1 MTYSAWFQCFKGCPG
16 RFPLTEVIYRCP
28 RCGDLLEV
36 AHDVQALATRSPAEW
51 MKLFDDRYMTTQWP
65 YGSGVWGKKE
75 LVHPTIEDDNVVSL
89 YEGGSNLF
97 WAERLGNE
105 IGLEDLWIKQCGN
118 SHSGSFKDLGI
129 TVLVSA
135 VNEMI
140 SKGTDIQA
148 VVCASTGDTSASL
161 AAYCAAAGIPTVV
174 ALPNDKISRAQLVQ
188 PMSNG
193 AVTLSL
199 DTDFDGCMEIIRQL
213 SEDPRFYL
221 ANSVNPLRIEGQ
233 KTISIEI
240 VQQFDWEVPDWVIVP
255 GGNLGN
261 VTAIGNGFTLMKQ
274 LGIIDSLPRL
284 VCAQA
289 EAANPLYQS
298 YVTGFEHQESMTPTD
313 TLATAIQIGNPVSIE
328 KAIKVLDAFDGIVE
342 QASEDELSH
351 AAGWAD
357 RTGLFT
363 CPQTGVALAA
373 LLKLVDGGT
382 IGPKDR
388 VIVISTASGLKFADF
403 KAGYLAGEL
412 TGVESRYASRPIELP
427 GEYDA
432 VLKAIA
438 KATSKLES

>member
-1 MTYSAWFQCFKGCPG
+1 MTFSAWFQCFKGCPD
-16 RFPLTEVIYRCP
+16 RFPLTQVIYRCP
-28 RCGDLLEV
+28 SCGDLLEV
-36 AHDVQALATRSPAEW
+36 AHDVDALATRAPAEW
-51 MKLFDDRYMTTQWP
+51 TRLFDKRYMTTQWP

-75 LVHPTIEDDNVVSL
+75 FVHPAIDDNNVISL

-140 SKGTDIQA
+140 SMGTDIQA

-188 PMSNG
+188 PMANG
-193 AVTLSL
+193 AITLSL
-199 DTDFDGCMEIIRQL
+199 DTDFDGCMEIIRRL
-213 SEDPRFYL
+213 CEDARFYL

-233 KTISIEI
+233 KTVSVEI

-261 VTAIGNGFTLMKQ
+261 VSAIGNGFTLMKD
-274 LGIIDSLPRL
+274 LGIIDRLPRL

-289 EAANPLYQS
+289 EAANPLYKS
-298 YVTGFEHQESMTPTD
+298 YLGGFENYEPMTPTD

-328 KAIKVLDAFDGIVE
+328 RAISVLRSFDGIVE
-342 QASEDELSH
+342 QASEDELAH

-373 LLKLVDGGT
+373 LFKLVNRGIVDSR
-382 IGPKDR
+382 DR
-388 VIVISTASGLKFADF
+388 VIVISTASGLKFTDF
-403 KAGYLAGEL
+403 KVGYIAGGLS
-412 TGVESRYASRPIELP
+412 GVNSKYTSRPIELP
-427 GEYDA
+427 GDFDA
-432 VLKAIA
+432 VVRAVSKAI
-438 KATSKLES
+438 S

>member
-16 RFPLTEVIYRCP
+16 RFPLTQVIYRCP
-28 RCGDLLEV
+28 NCGDLLEV
-36 AHDVQALATRSPAEW
+36 AHDVDALRTRDPADW

-75 LVHPTIEDDNVVSL
+75 LVHPTIDDDNVVSL

-97 WAERLGNE
+97 WAERFGNE

-140 SKGTDIQA
+140 AKGTDIQA

-188 PMSNG
+188 PMANG

-233 KTISIEI
+233 KTISVEI

-261 VTAIGNGFTLMKQ
+261 VSAIGNGFTLMKR
-274 LGIIDSLPRL
+274 LGIIDRLPRL

-298 YVTGFEHQESMTPTD
+298 YKAGFEHHEPMTPTD
-313 TLATAIQIGNPVSIE
+313 TLATAIQIGNPVSID
-328 KAIKVLDAFDGIVE
+328 KAIRVLDAFDGIVE

-382 IGPKDR
+382 IDPKDR
-388 VIVISTASGLKFADF
+388 VIVISTASGLKFTDF
-403 KAGYLAGEL
+403 KAGYLAGDLPE
-412 TGVESRYASRPIELP
+412 VDSRFESHPIELP
-427 GEYDA
+427 GEYSA
-432 VLKAIA
+432 VVKAIA
-438 KATSKLES
+438 KATS

>member
-1 MTYSAWFQCFKGCPG
+1 MTFSAWFQCFKGCPD
-16 RFPLTEVIYRCP
+16 RFPLTQVIYRCP
-28 RCGDLLEV
+28 SCGDLLEV
-36 AHDVQALATRSPAEW
+36 AHDVDALATRAPAEW
-51 MKLFDDRYMTTQWP
+51 TRLFDKRYMTTQWP

-75 LVHPTIEDDNVVSL
+75 FVHPAIDDNNVISL

-140 SKGTDIQA
+140 SMGTDIQA

-188 PMSNG
+188 PMANG
-193 AVTLSL
+193 AITLSL
-199 DTDFDGCMEIIRQL
+199 DTDFDGCMEIVRRL
-213 SEDPRFYL
+213 CEDARFYL

-233 KTISIEI
+233 KTVSVEI

-261 VTAIGNGFTLMKQ
+261 VSAIGNGFTLMKD
-274 LGIIDSLPRL
+274 LGIIDRLPRL

-289 EAANPLYQS
+289 EAANPLYKS
-298 YVTGFEHQESMTPTD
+298 YLGGFENYEPMTPTD

-328 KAIKVLDAFDGIVE
+328 RAISVLRSFDGIVE
-342 QASEDELSH
+342 QASEDELAH

-373 LLKLVDGGT
+373 LFKLVNRGIVDSR
-382 IGPKDR
+382 DR
-388 VIVISTASGLKFADF
+388 VIVISTASGLKFTDF
-403 KAGYLAGEL
+403 KVGYIAGGLS
-412 TGVESRYASRPIELP
+412 GVNSKYTSRPIELP
-427 GEYDA
+427 GDFDA
-432 VLKAIA
+432 VVRAVSKAI
-438 KATSKLES
+438 S

>member
-1 MTYSAWFQCFKGCPG
+1 MTFSAWFQCFKGCPD
-16 RFPLTEVIYRCP
+16 RFPLTQVIYRCP
-28 RCGDLLEV
+28 SCGDLLEV
-36 AHDVQALATRSPAEW
+36 AHDVDALATRAPAEW
-51 MKLFDDRYMTTQWP
+51 TRLFDKRYMTTQWP

-75 LVHPTIEDDNVVSL
+75 FVHPAIDDNNVISL

-140 SKGTDIQA
+140 SMGTDIQA

-188 PMSNG
+188 PMANG
-193 AVTLSL
+193 AITLSL
-199 DTDFDGCMEIIRQL
+199 DTDFDGCMEIVRRL
-213 SEDPRFYL
+213 CEDARFYL

-233 KTISIEI
+233 KTVSVEI

-261 VTAIGNGFTLMKQ
+261 VSAIGNGFTLMKD
-274 LGIIDSLPRL
+274 LGIIDRLPRL

-289 EAANPLYQS
+289 EAANPLYKS
-298 YVTGFEHQESMTPTD
+298 YLGGFESYEPMTPTD

-328 KAIKVLDAFDGIVE
+328 RAISVLRFFDGIVE
-342 QASEDELSH
+342 QASEDELAH

-373 LLKLVDGGT
+373 LFKLVNRGIVDSR
-382 IGPKDR
+382 DR
-388 VIVISTASGLKFADF
+388 VIVISTASGLKFTDF
-403 KAGYLAGEL
+403 KVGYIAGRLS
-412 TGVESRYASRPIELP
+412 GVNSKYTSRPIELP
-427 GEYDA
+427 GDFDA
-432 VLKAIA
+432 VVRAVSKAI
-438 KATSKLES
+438 S

>member
-1 MTYSAWFQCFKGCPG
+1 MTYSAWFQCFKGCPD

-28 RCGDLLEV
+28 SCGDLLEV
-36 AHDVQALATRSPAEW
+36 AHDVEALATREPAEW

-75 LVHPTIEDDNVVSL
+75 FVHPAIEDENVISL

-97 WAERLGNE
+97 WAERFGNE

-118 SHSGSFKDLGI
+118 SHTGSFKDLGI

-140 SKGTDIQA
+140 AMGTDIQA

-161 AAYCAAAGIPTVV
+161 AAYCAAASIPTVV
-174 ALPNDKISRAQLVQ
+174 ALPNDKITQAQLVQ
-188 PMSNG
+188 PMANG
-193 AVTLSL
+193 AITLSL
-199 DTDFDGCMEIIRQL
+199 DTDFDGCMEIIRRL
-213 SEDPRFYL
+213 SEDSRFYL

-240 VQQFDWEVPDWVIVP
+240 VQQFDWQVPDWVIVP

-274 LGIIDSLPRL
+274 LGIIDRLPRL

-289 EAANPLYQS
+289 EAANPLYMS
-298 YVTGFEHQESMTPTD
+298 YLGGFENYEPMTTAD

-328 KAIKVLDAFDGIVE
+328 RAIAVLRAFDGIVE
-342 QASEDELSH
+342 QASENELSH

-373 LLKLVDGGT
+373 LLKLVDSGT
-382 IGPKDR
+382 IAPEDR

-412 TGVESRYASRPIELP
+412 PGVNSEFPSRPIELP
-427 GEYDA
+427 GDFDA
-432 VLKAIA
+432 VVKAIA
-438 KATSKLES
+438 QATP

>member
-36 AHDVQALATRSPAEW
+36 AHDVEALATRSPEEW

-75 LVHPTIEDDNVVSL
+75 LVHPSIDDDNVVSL

-97 WAERLGNE
+97 WAERFGNE
-105 IGLEDLWIKQCGN
+105 IGLEDLWIKQCGY

-135 VNEMI
+135 VNEI
-140 SKGTDIQA
+140 IAQGTDIQA

-174 ALPNDKISRAQLVQ
+174 ALPNDKVSPAQLVQ
-188 PMSNG
+188 PMANG
-193 AVTLSL
+193 AITLSL
-199 DTDFDGCMEIIRQL
+199 DTDFDGCMEIVRQL

-221 ANSVNPLRIEGQ
+221 ANSLNSLRIEGQ

-274 LGIIDSLPRL
+274 LGIIDRLPRL

-289 EAANPLYQS
+289 QAANPLYQS
-298 YVTGFEHQESMTPTD
+298 YVTGYDHHESMTPTD

-382 IGPKDR
+382 IGSKDR

-412 TGVESRYASRPIELP
+412 TGVESRYASQPIELP

-432 VLKAIA
+432 VVKAIA
-438 KATSKLES
+438 KATS

>member
-1 MTYSAWFQCFKGCPG
+1 M
-16 RFPLTEVIYRCP
+16 E
-28 RCGDLLEV
+28 
-36 AHDVQALATRSPAEW
+36 ALATREPAEW

-75 LVHPTIEDDNVVSL
+75 FVHPAIEDENVISL

-118 SHSGSFKDLGI
+118 SHTGSFKDLGI

-140 SKGTDIQA
+140 AMGTDIQA

-161 AAYCAAAGIPTVV
+161 AAYCAAASIPTVV
-174 ALPNDKISRAQLVQ
+174 ALPNDKITQAQLVQ
-188 PMSNG
+188 PMANG
-193 AVTLSL
+193 AITLSL

-240 VQQFDWEVPDWVIVP
+240 VQQFDWQVPDWVIVP

-274 LGIIDSLPRL
+274 LGIIDRLPRL

-289 EAANPLYQS
+289 EAANPLYMS
-298 YVTGFEHQESMTPTD
+298 YLGGFENYEPMTTAD

-328 KAIKVLDAFDGIVE
+328 RAIAVLRAFDGIVE
-342 QASEDELSH
+342 QASENELSH

-373 LLKLVDGGT
+373 LLKLVDSGT
-382 IGPKDR
+382 IAPEDR

-412 TGVESRYASRPIELP
+412 PGVNSEFPSRPIELP
-427 GEYDA
+427 GDFDA
-432 VLKAIA
+432 VVKAIA
-438 KATSKLES
+438 QATP

>member
-1 MTYSAWFQCFKGCPG
+1 MKYSAWFQCFKGCPD

-36 AHDVQALATRSPAEW
+36 AHDVDALAARPAAEW
-51 MKLFDDRYMTTQWP
+51 TQLFDDRYMTTQWP

-75 LVHPTIEDDNVVSL
+75 LVHPTIDDDNVVSL

-97 WAERLGNE
+97 WAERFGSE

-135 VNEMI
+135 VKDMI
-140 SKGTDIQA
+140 ASGTDIEA

-174 ALPNDKISRAQLVQ
+174 ALPNDKISRAQLIQ
-188 PMSNG
+188 PMANG

-199 DTDFDGCMEIIRQL
+199 NTDFDGCMEIVRRL
-213 SEDPRFYL
+213 SEDSRFYL

-233 KTISIEI
+233 KTVSIEM

-261 VTAIGNGFTLMKQ
+261 VSAIGNGFTLMKR
-274 LGIIDSLPRL
+274 LGIIDRLPRL
-284 VCAQA
+284 VCAQV
-289 EAANPLYQS
+289 EAANPLYRS
-298 YVTGFEHQESMTPTD
+298 YVGGFESHEPMTPDD
-313 TLATAIQIGNPVSIE
+313 TLATAIQIGNPVSID
-328 KAIKVLDAFDGIVE
+328 KAIAVLREFDGIVE
-342 QASEDELSH
+342 QASENELSH

-363 CPQTGVALAA
+363 CPQTGVALGA
-373 LLKLVDGGT
+373 LLKLVERGT
-382 IGPKDR
+382 IGAKDR
-388 VIVISTASGLKFADF
+388 VIVVSTASGLKFTDF
-403 KAGYLAGEL
+403 KAGYLAGDL
-412 TGVESRYASRPIELP
+412 PGVDSAYESHPIELP
-427 GEYDA
+427 GDYDVVVKA
-432 VLKAIA
+432 VEKAIA
-438 KATSKLES
+438 